1 MLETITTTWSNWR
14 ENVIQ
19 PKRTQPKVYYFIQI
33 FIDVMILI
41 VIQII
46 YQGRQQSVQSG
57 DSWMTQSNNV
67 SMELALSCPQ
77 IVNKPSSN
85 LTSHHDHRGNSTWA
99 YYFLLDCHRFHSLI
113 ISRHCLLMEAQCVD
127 HQPGLVGRRLSLKK
141 VGQPNSSCLVVI
153 WFERLIQRTVNNVR
167 HSSASSAIAD

>member
-57 DSWMTQSNNV
+57 DS
-67 SMELALSCPQ
+67 
-77 IVNKPSSN
+77 
-85 LTSHHDHRGNSTWA
+85 
-99 YYFLLDCHRFHSLI
+99 
-113 ISRHCLLMEAQCVD
+113 
-127 HQPGLVGRRLSLKK
+127 
-141 VGQPNSSCLVVI
+141 
-153 WFERLIQRTVNNVR
+153 
-167 HSSASSAIAD
+167 